1 MPGGRPFVGVVTVD
15 DQASF
20 RRVAREVIDATA
32 GFELLGEAES
42 GEEALALAGKLAP
55 DLVVLDVCMPGMDGV
70 ETARRLSAA
79 NPAAT
84 IVLVSADEM
93 AETACDS
100 CGAAAFLPKQ
110 AFGQVALRRL
120 WEVHGLPS

>member
-1 MPGGRPFVGVVTVD
+1 MAGHRPFIGVVTVD

-42 GEEALALAGKLAP
+42 GEEALALAGELAP
-55 DLVVLDVCMPGMDGV
+55 DLVVVDVCMPGMDGV
-70 ETARRLSAA
+70 ETARRLGAA
-79 NPAAT
+79 NPATT
-84 IVLVSADEM
+84 IVLVSADEL
-93 AETACDS
+93 AGTACAS

-110 AFGQVALRRL
+110 AFGQAALRRV
-120 WEVHGLPS
+120 WEVHGLPP